1 MMKAQAIYAA
11 LYEELKAEVPELPAA
26 FPLDEIGFR
35 AVLDPA
41 HIVAERAVAG
51 GPQAMELAKL
61 FASVQSQLKTRED
74 EVTTLTEQLAAAQT
88 RLNDDFEKLI
98 CE

>member
-1 MMKAQAIYAA
+1 M
-11 LYEELKAEVPELPAA
+11 PELPAA

-51 GPQAMELAKL
+51 GPQSLELAKL
-61 FASVQSQLKTRED
+61 FASVEKELKVRTGD
-74 EVTTLTEQLAAAQT
+74 VAALAEELVAAQT
-88 RLNDDFEKLI
+88 RLNNDFEKLI
-98 CE
+98 RE

>member
-41 HIVAERAVAG
+41 HIVAGRAVAG

-61 FASVQSQLKTRED
+61 FASVEKELKVRTGD
-74 EVTTLTEQLAAAQT
+74 VTALAEQLAAAQT

-98 CE
+98 RE